1 MLWRMAMP
9 CGIFC
14 FCRLEFVSD
23 FEFRIS
29 NFASPRYADSMASVE
44 RYRVLGVDPG
54 LNITG
59 YAVLEFSGLE
69 PAVVEAGAIRTRAG
83 ESMAGRIEQLHA
95 DLGEI
100 LREFRPDAVA
110 IEQLYAHYKH
120 PRTAILMG
128 HARGVIMLSAQ
139 QAGVTVKSL
148 AATHVKKSL
157 TGNGH
162 ASKEQMQRSVQ
173 AVFRLATIPKPPDVA
188 DALAIA
194 LCAGRAAMMRR

>member
-1 MLWRMAMP
+1 MVPA
-9 CGIFC
+9 
-14 FCRLEFVSD
+14 
-23 FEFRIS
+23 
-29 NFASPRYADSMASVE
+29 E

-59 YAVLEFSGLE
+59 YAVVEFAGLE
-69 PAVVEAGAIRTRAG
+69 PAVIEAGALRTRAG
-83 ESMAGRIEQLHA
+83 ETMAQRIEQLHA
-95 DLGEI
+95 ELSDI
-100 LREFRPDAVA
+100 LREFTPDAVA

-128 HARGVIMLSAQ
+128 HARGVIMLAAQ
-139 QAGVTVKSL
+139 QAGVAVKSL

-162 ASKEQMQRSVQ
+162 ASKEQIQRSVQ
-173 AVFRLATIPKPPDVA
+173 AVCRLNDIPDPPDVA

-194 LCAGRAAMMRR
+194 LCAGRTAMLRGDK